1 MTDSRKT
8 TTETPAR
15 RAIVYL
21 RQSSERQVRH
31 NQESQRLQYA
41 MVDRARDLGWSQ
53 VEVID
58 TDLGSSAAMGSGPRE
73 GFQRLLAAVALGDVG
88 IILSREVS
96 RLSRTDKD
104 WCHLLEICQL
114 FDTLLADTERVYDL
128 NSMDDQLVLG
138 IKGTLS
144 VVELKTLH
152 LRLFQGMEEKA
163 RRGELFRLLPPG
175 YVRDALGKVVKDP
188 DERIREAIASVFR
201 KFRELWSIRQTYR
214 WFHEHGIELPV
225 NQVRDGKHQIIFKL
239 PTHSFVSQVLRNPF
253 YAGAYVYGRR
263 PWEIVLIEGRP
274 VRRQGREL
282 PPEEARVFIQ
292 DHHEGYIDWET
303 YQENRR
309 MIGRNSLSG
318 GTDESVGAVRSGQ
331 GLLAGLLRC
340 GRCGR
345 KLHVRYWGKGG
356 TAARYLCVGDFDAGG
371 RYCLGFGGST
381 VDRRF
386 GEELL
391 RVISPLGLEASLRAI
406 DELSSTRDEQAK
418 ALSRQFQQLEYEAER
433 AGVQY
438 HEVDPHNRLVAAELE
453 RRWNVKLEE
462 LEALGTRLLELQE
475 ATQPLADT
483 DRRRILDLGEHF
495 DDVWQSESCP
505 MDLKKKIART
515 VIEEV
520 LVDLDEDTDTLC
532 FTIHWKGGTHTQF
545 TMDKPRSAVGRKTA
559 VEDVE
564 LIRRMAVRY
573 GDDEIARVLNKLGRR
588 TGKDKRWNEE
598 RVHTAR
604 HNYAISG
611 QKRRRPDPEILSLG
625 AAEKHCGVSDTT
637 LRKLVEAGLLPME
650 QIAPWAPW
658 EIRRSDLDVEPI
670 CSIIER
676 VKKTG
681 KLDLEGDRLDLQPTL
696 FESIQILDK
705 EQ

>member
-1 MTDSRKT
+1 MTNSRKA
-8 TTETPAR
+8 PAEPPTR

-21 RQSSERQVRH
+21 RQSSERQVRD

-41 MVDRARDLGWSQ
+41 MVDRARDLGWNP

-88 IILSREVS
+88 IVLSREVS

-104 WCHLLEICQL
+104 WCHLLEICQI
-114 FDTLLADTERVYDL
+114 FGTLLADAERVYDL

-144 VVELKTLH
+144 VVELKTLRM
-152 LRLFQGMEEKA
+152 RLFQGMEEKA
-163 RRGELFRLLPPG
+163 RRGELIRLLPPG
-175 YVRDALGKVVKDP
+175 YVRDALGEVVKDP
-188 DERIREAIASVFR
+188 DERVREAIASVFR
-201 KFRELWSIRQTYR
+201 KFQELWSIRQTYR
-214 WFHEHGIELPV
+214 WFHDHGIELPV
-225 NQVRDGKHQIIFKL
+225 NRVLAGKRQIVFKL
-239 PTHSFVSQVLRNPF
+239 PTHSFVAGVLRNPF

-263 PWEIVLIEGRP
+263 PKEVVLVEGRP

-282 PPEEARVFIQ
+282 PPEEARVFLR

-303 YQENRR
+303 YEENRQ
-309 MIGRNSLSG
+309 MVARNSLRG
-318 GTDESVGAVRSGQ
+318 GSDESVGAVRSGQ
-331 GLLAGLLRC
+331 GLLAGLIRC

-386 GEELL
+386 SEELL
-391 RVISPLGLEASLRAI
+391 RVISPLGLQASLRAT
-406 DELSSTRDEQAK
+406 DELSSTRDEQAE
-418 ALSRQFQQLEYEAER
+418 ALSRQLQQLAYEAKR

-462 LEALGTRLLELQE
+462 VVALETRLMELQE
-475 ATQPLADT
+475 AARPLADE
-483 DRRRILDLGEHF
+483 DRRRILDLAEHF
-495 DDVWQSESCP
+495 DEVWQSEACP
-505 MDLKKKIART
+505 MELKKKIART

-520 LVDLDEDTDTLC
+520 VVNLDDDTDTLC
-532 FTIHWKGGTHTQF
+532 FTIHWNGGTHTQF
-545 TMDKPRSAVGRKTA
+545 EMDKPSSPVGRKTA
-559 VEDVE
+559 TEDLE

-588 TGKDKRWNEE
+588 TGKDKRWNEQ

-604 HNYAISG
+604 RNHSITG
-611 QKRRRPDPEILSLG
+611 QRRRKPDSEILSLG
-625 AAEKHCGVSDTT
+625 AAVKHCGVSDTT
-637 LRKLVEAGLLPME
+637 LRKLVEAGLLHIE
-650 QIAPWAPW
+650 QVAPWAPW
-658 EIRRSDLDVEPI
+658 EIQRSDLEEEPV

-681 KLDLEGDRLDLQPTL
+681 KLDLESDRSDLQPAL
-696 FESIQILDK
+696 FE
-705 EQ
+705 

>member
-8 TTETPAR
+8 TAEPRAR

-21 RQSSERQVRH
+21 RQSSERQVLH

-58 TDLGSSAAMGSGPRE
+58 RDLGSSAAMGSGPRE

-88 IILSREVS
+88 IVLSREAS

-114 FDTLLADTERVYDL
+114 FDTLLADAERVYDL

-144 VVELKTLH
+144 VVELKTLRV
-152 LRLFQGMEEKA
+152 RLFQGMEEKA
-163 RRGELFRLLPPG
+163 RRGELIRLLPPG

-188 DERIREAIASVFR
+188 DERVREAIASVFR

-214 WFHEHGIELPV
+214 WFHDHGIELPV
-225 NQVRDGKHQIIFKL
+225 NRVLAGKHQIVFKL
-239 PTHSFVSQVLRNPF
+239 PTHSFVTQVLRNPF
-253 YAGAYVYGRR
+253 YTGAYVYGRR
-263 PWEIVLIEGRP
+263 PREVVLVEGRP

-282 PPEEARVFIQ
+282 PPEEARVFLP

-303 YQENRR
+303 YEENRQ
-309 MIGRNSLSG
+309 MVGRNSLRG

-331 GLLAGLLRC
+331 GLLTGLLRC

-386 GEELL
+386 AEELL
-391 RVISPLGLEASLRAI
+391 RVISPLGIEASLRAI
-406 DELSSTRDEQAK
+406 DELSSTRDEQAQ

-462 LEALGTRLLELQE
+462 VAALETRLMELQE
-475 ATQPLADT
+475 AAQPLADE
-483 DRRRILDLGEHF
+483 DRRRIVGLGEHF
-495 DDVWQSESCP
+495 DEVWQSEVSP
-505 MDLKKKIART
+505 MELKKKIART
-515 VIEEV
+515 AIEEV
-520 LVDLDEDTDTLC
+520 LVDLDEDTDTLS

-545 TMDKPRSAVGRKTA
+545 QMDKPRSAVGRKTA
-559 VEDVE
+559 VADLE
-564 LIRRMAVRY
+564 LIRRMGVRY

-588 TGKDKRWNEE
+588 TGKGRRWSEE

-604 HNYAISG
+604 RNHSIPG
-611 QKRRRPDPEILSLG
+611 QRRRKPDPEILTLG
-625 AAEKHCGVSDTT
+625 GAVKYCGVSDTT
-637 LRKLVEAGLLPME
+637 LRKLVEAGLLHIE
-650 QIAPWAPW
+650 QVAPWAPW
-658 EIRRSDLDVEPI
+658 EIQRSDLEAEPV

-681 KLDLEGDRLDLQPTL
+681 KLDLEGDRSDLQPTL
-696 FESIQILDK
+696 FE
-705 EQ
+705 

>member
-1 MTDSRKT
+1 MMGSREIT
-8 TTETPAR
+8 AERRAR

-41 MVDRARDLGWSQ
+41 LVDRARDLGWSE

-58 TDLGSSAAMGSGPRE
+58 TDLGSSAAIGARPRE
-73 GFQRLLAAVALGDVG
+73 GFERLLAAVALGSVG
-88 IILSREVS
+88 IVLSREAS

-114 FDTLLADTERVYDL
+114 FDTLLADAERVYDL
-128 NSMDDQLVLG
+128 SLLDDQLVLG

-144 VVELKTLH
+144 VVELKTLRM
-152 LRLFQGMEEKA
+152 RLHQGMEEKA
-163 RRGELFRLLPPG
+163 RRGELIRLLPPG
-175 YVRDALGKVVKDP
+175 YVCDALGQVVKDP
-188 DERIREAIASVFR
+188 DQRVQQAIASVFR
-201 KFRELWSIRQTYR
+201 KFQELWSIRQTYL
-214 WFHEHGIELPV
+214 WFRQHGIELPV
-225 NQVRDGKHQIIFKL
+225 NQARGGKHQIVFKL

-263 PWEIVLIEGRP
+263 AQEVVLVEGRP
-274 VRRQGREL
+274 VRRQGRERD
-282 PPEEARVFIQ
+282 PEEARVFIR

-303 YQENRR
+303 YEENRR
-309 MIGRNSLSG
+309 MVRRNSLRGS
-318 GTDESVGAVRSGQ
+318 TDEAVGTVRSGH

-340 GRCGR
+340 RRCGR

-356 TAARYLCVGDFDAGG
+356 TAARYLCQGDFDSGG

-386 GEELL
+386 AEELL
-391 RVISPLGLEASLRAI
+391 RAISPLGLQASLRAI
-406 DELSSTRDEQAK
+406 DESAAARDDQREPLA
-418 ALSRQFQQLEYEAER
+418 RQLQQLAYEAER

-438 HEVDPHNRLVAAELE
+438 HEVDPRNRLVAAELE
-453 RRWNVKLEE
+453 RRWNAKLEE
-462 LEALGTRLLELQE
+462 VAALEARLTELQRGVQALGDE
-475 ATQPLADT
+475 E
-483 DRRRILDLGEHF
+483 RKRILGLGERF
-495 DDVWQSESCP
+495 GEVWRSEACP
-505 MDLKKKIART
+505 VELKKKIART

-545 TMDKPRSAVGRKTA
+545 QMDKPRSPVGRQTA
-559 VEDVE
+559 VADLE

-588 TGKDKRWNEE
+588 TGKGKRWTED

-604 HNYAISG
+604 RNHSIPG
-611 QKRRRPDPEILSLG
+611 QRRRQPDPEILTLGG
-625 AAEKHCGVSDTT
+625 AAKHCGVSDTT
-637 LRKLVEAGLLPME
+637 LRKLVDAGLLHVD
-650 QIAPWAPW
+650 QIVPWAPW
-658 EIRRSDLDVEPI
+658 ELRRLELEAEPVH
-670 CSIIER
+670 SILER
-676 VKKTG
+676 VRKTG
-681 KLDLEGDRLDLQPTL
+681 KLDLEAIRSDLQPTL
-696 FESIQILDK
+696 FE
-705 EQ
+705 